1 MWWQYMQQSY
11 PQAYIQQHKSY
22 PHVIVARW
30 HECAIFKEYQI
41 NNDMEKKL
49 TVRITESDH
58 QRLSQFADKKAISIA
73 GAIRLLIDKI
83 K

>member
-1 MWWQYMQQSY
+1 M
-11 PQAYIQQHKSY
+11 
-22 PHVIVARW
+22 IVAWW

-41 NNDMEKKL
+41 NKDMEKKL
-49 TVRITESDH
+49 TIRITESDH
-58 QRLSQFADKKAISIA
+58 QRLAQFAEKKAISIA